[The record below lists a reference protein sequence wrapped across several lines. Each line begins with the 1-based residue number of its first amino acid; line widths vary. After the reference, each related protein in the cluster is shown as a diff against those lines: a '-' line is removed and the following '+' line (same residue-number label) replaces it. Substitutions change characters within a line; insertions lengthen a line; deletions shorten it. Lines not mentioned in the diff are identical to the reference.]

1 MTNNNLFSEFEPVSA
16 KQWKQQIQFELKGA
30 DYNEILVW
38 ESPEGIK
45 VKPFYHNDDTNVNLN
60 AITPNAPFTI
70 VQNIFVHDVKKSN
83 ARALETLQRG
93 AESIRFTIES
103 ESISIEELMQ
113 NLPLENVN
121 YYFNLPFL
129 SIEFSNKINDFASKN
144 KATIFIQIDP
154 IGQLIK
160 DGNWFENLEKDF
172 EKLNTIAKNS
182 HPLEGCPTGGVAS
195 FLTISSGMYQ
205 NAGANIVQQLAYTLA
220 QVNEYF
226 NRISAMNQPITIEV
240 AVGTN
245 YFFEIAKLRALRI
258 LFNTL
263 ASEYNHN
270 FDCHIIATPTKRNK
284 TLYDYNVNML
294 RTTTECMS
302 AILGGADAVANLPYD
317 ALYHKDNEFG
327 DRISR
332 NQLLILKHESYF
344 DKVNNPA
351 DGTYYIETL
360 TEQLAEKALEL
371 FKDIEKNGGL
381 ISQLIDGTIQRKIN
395 ESGQKEQEFFDSGKE
410 VLLGTNKYP
419 NKNDQMKNDLELY
432 PFVKQNARKTLIT
445 PIIEKRL
452 AEKVEQERLS
462 QEQ

>member
-1 MTNNNLFSEFEPVSA
+1 VANNNLFSDFEAVSS
-16 KQWKQQIQFELKGA
+16 KQWKQQIQYELKGA
-30 DYNEILVW
+30 DYNETLVW

-45 VKPFYHNDDTNVNLN
+45 VKPFYHNDETAINLD
-60 AITPNAPFTI
+60 AIVPTKPFAI
-70 VQNIFVHDVKKSN
+70 IQNIFVHDVKKSN

-93 AESIRFTIES
+93 AESVLFTLENDAV
-103 ESISIEELMQ
+103 SIEELMQ
-113 NLPLENVN
+113 NLPLENGN

-129 SIEFSNKINDFASKN
+129 SVEFSNKINEFASKN
-144 KATIFIQIDP
+144 KANIFIQNDP
-154 IGQLIK
+154 IGQLAK

-172 EKLNTIAKNS
+172 EKLNIIAKNS
-182 HPLEGCPTGGVAS
+182 HPLEGCLTGGVAS
-195 FLTISSGMYQ
+195 FLTISSGIYQ

-220 QVNEYF
+220 QANEYF
-226 NRISAMNQPITIEV
+226 NRISAINQPITIEV

-245 YFFEIAKLRALRI
+245 YFFEIAKLRALRL

-302 AILGGADAVANLPYD
+302 AILGGADAVANLAYD
-317 ALYHKDNEFG
+317 AIYHKDNEFG

-332 NQLLILKHESYF
+332 NQLLVLKHESYF

-351 DGTYYIETL
+351 DGAYYIETL

-395 ESGQKEQEFFDSGKE
+395 ESAQKEQELFDSGKE
-410 VLLGTNKYP
+410 ILLGTNKYP

-452 AEKVEQERLS
+452 AEKLEQERLAS
-462 QEQ
+462 E

>member
-1 MTNNNLFSEFEPVSA
+1 MANHNLFSDFEAVSS
-16 KQWKQQIQFELKGA
+16 KQWKQQIQYELKGA
-30 DYNEILVW
+30 DYNETLVW

-45 VKPFYHNDDTNVNLN
+45 VKPFYHTDEMETNLN
-60 AITPNAPFTI
+60 AITPSNPFAI
-70 VQNIFVHDVKKSN
+70 VQNIFVHDVQKSN

-93 AESIRFTIES
+93 AESVRFTLENDA
-103 ESISIEELMQ
+103 ISVEELMQ

-129 SIEFSNKINDFASKN
+129 SVDFTHKINDFASKN
-144 KATIFIQIDP
+144 KATIFIQNDP
-154 IGQLIK
+154 IGQLAK

-172 EKLNTIAKNS
+172 EKLNIIAKNS

-195 FLTISSGMYQ
+195 FLSISSGIYQ

-220 QVNEYF
+220 QANEYF
-226 NRISAMNQPITIEV
+226 NRIPVINQPITIEV

-245 YFFEIAKLRALRI
+245 YFFEIAKLRALRL

-284 TLYDYNVNML
+284 TLYDYNLNML

-302 AILGGADAVANLPYD
+302 AILGGADAVANLAYD
-317 ALYHKDNEFG
+317 AIYHKDNEFG

-351 DGTYYIETL
+351 DGAFYIETL

-395 ESGQKEQEFFDSGKE
+395 ESALKEQELFDSGKE

-452 AEKVEQERLS
+452 AEKLEQERLAS
-462 QEQ
+462 E

>member
-1 MTNNNLFSEFEPVSA
+1 VTIKKIFTEFDSISA

-30 DYNEILVW
+30 DYNETLVW

-60 AITPNAPFTI
+60 ANTSNTPFTI

-83 ARALETLQRG
+83 ARALDSLQRG
-93 AESIRFTIES
+93 AESVRFTIES

-113 NLPLENVN
+113 NIPLENVN

-129 SIEFSNKINDFASKN
+129 SIEFSNKINDFATKN
-144 KATIFIQIDP
+144 KANIIIQIDP
-154 IGQLIK
+154 IGQLVK

-172 EKLNTIAKNS
+172 EKLNTITSKTTV
-182 HPLEGCPTGGVAS
+182 P

-226 NRISAMNQPITIEV
+226 NRISAINQPITIEV

-245 YFFEIAKLRALRI
+245 YFFEIAKLRALRL
-258 LFNTL
+258 LFNTI
-263 ASEYNHN
+263 ATEYNHN
-270 FDCHIIATPTKRNK
+270 FDCLIIATPTKRNK

-302 AILGGADAVANLPYD
+302 AIIGGADAVANLPYD

-395 ESGQKEQEFFDSGKE
+395 ESAQKEQELFESGKE

>member
-30 DYNEILVW
+30 DYNETLVW

-60 AITPNAPFTI
+60 AITPNASFTI

-93 AESIRFTIES
+93 AESVRFTIES
-103 ESISIEELMQ
+103 ELISIEELMQ
-113 NLPLENVN
+113 NLPLGNVN

-129 SIEFSNKINDFASKN
+129 SVEFSNKINDFASKN

-172 EKLNTIAKNS
+172 EKLNTIASKTTVPFIN
-182 HPLEGCPTGGVAS
+182 L
-195 FLTISSGMYQ
+195 SSGMYQ

-220 QVNEYF
+220 QANEYF

-263 ASEYNHN
+263 ASEYNHD

-332 NQLLILKHESYF
+332 NQLLILKNESYF

-351 DGTYYIETL
+351 DGAYYIETL

-371 FKDIEKNGGL
+371 FKNIEKNGGL

-395 ESGQKEQEFFDSGKE
+395 ESAQKEQELFDSGKE

>member
-1 MTNNNLFSEFEPVSA
+1 MTIKKIFTEFDSISA

-30 DYNEILVW
+30 DYNETLVW

-60 AITPNAPFTI
+60 ANTSNTPFTI

-83 ARALETLQRG
+83 ARALDSLQRG
-93 AESIRFTIES
+93 AESVRFTIES

-129 SIEFSNKINDFASKN
+129 SIEFSNKINDFATKN
-144 KATIFIQIDP
+144 KANIIIQIDP
-154 IGQLIK
+154 IGQLVK

-172 EKLNTIAKNS
+172 EKLNIIAKNS

-195 FLTISSGMYQ
+195 FLTISNGIYQ

-226 NRISAMNQPITIEV
+226 NRILAINLPITIEV

-245 YFFEIAKLRALRI
+245 YFFEIAKLRVLRI

-270 FDCHIIATPTKRNK
+270 FDCHVIATPTKRNK

-351 DGTYYIETL
+351 DGAYYIETL

-395 ESGQKEQEFFDSGKE
+395 ESAQKEQELFDSGKE
-410 VLLGTNKYP
+410 VLLGTNKFP
-419 NKNDQMKNDLELY
+419 NKNDQKKNDLELY
-432 PFVKQNARKTLIT
+432 PFVKQNSRKTLIT